1 MTSFPFVFM
10 LWIEGKKLSRGKKHL
25 TCLVAILCFFA
36 FCGPKHDEV
45 ERVIE
50 DGVEVVINHIE
61 PYQIKGEPAFLHLE
75 EEFTIDTQRDDL
87 AEVGLTD
94 IGSYDVDSKGNI
106 YFFQRR
112 ESDLDV
118 IIKFDMNGNFLKKF
132 GKRGQG
138 PGEIQFPVLLNIT
151 EGDELPIQDGNTQ
164 KLYIFDKEGDLIRE
178 VRIDSEESFGNFVFY
193 PLKNGNYLKYGEYF
207 DPESQHRQHILQ
219 LYNASFGIIKE
230 LDRCDHGKVIA
241 FTQQKKVFTPRVFIG
256 QVSGERIYVG
266 HEKRGYEILA
276 YDFNG
281 NLLNKIRKA
290 YHPAEVP
297 DAFKENWLINIG
309 RYENRLV
316 FPDKMPPFHYFF
328 LDDEGRLYVKTYEEG
343 TNKAEYMHDIFNSD
357 GLFITRKSMV
367 GHGNWIY
374 PGDSLNRGK
383 ARNNHFY
390 CIREKENGFKEL
402 VVYRMIWE

>member
-1 MTSFPFVFM
+1 VLILSF
-10 LWIEGKKLSRGKKHL
+10 L
-25 TCLVAILCFFA
+25 A
-36 FCGPKHDEV
+36 FCCSKQDKV

-50 DGVEVVINHIE
+50 DGVEVVINHLE
-61 PYQIKGEPAFLHLE
+61 PYKIKGEPSTLLLE
-75 EEFTIDTQRDDL
+75 EEFTIDTEKDEV
-87 AEVGLTD
+87 AELGLTD

-106 YFFQRR
+106 YFFQGR
-112 ESDLDV
+112 EFDLNV
-118 IIKFDMNGNFLKKF
+118 VYKFDEEANFLKTF

-138 PGEIQFPVLLNIT
+138 PGEIQLPMLLYIT
-151 EGDELPIQDGNTQ
+151 DKDEIPIQDANTH
-164 KLYIFDKEGDLIRE
+164 KLYTFDTEGVLIRE
-178 VRIDSEESFGNFVFY
+178 THILSKDVIGNFGFF
-193 PLKNGNYLKYGEYF
+193 PLENGNYLKFGEYF
-207 DPESQHRQHILQ
+207 DPESEHRQHILQ
-219 LYNASFGIIKE
+219 LYNASFEIIKE

-241 FTQQKKVFTPRVFIG
+241 FTQQKKVFTPRVFIT
-256 QVSGERIYVG
+256 QVSEGKIYVG
-266 HEKRGYEILA
+266 HEKRGFEILV
-276 YDFNG
+276 YDLDG
-281 NLLNKIRKA
+281 NLMNKIRKE
-290 YHPAEVP
+290 YRPADVP
-297 DAFKENWLINIG
+297 NGFKENWLGNIG
-309 RYENRLV
+309 RYESRLV
-316 FPDKMPPFHYFF
+316 FPDNMPPFHYFF